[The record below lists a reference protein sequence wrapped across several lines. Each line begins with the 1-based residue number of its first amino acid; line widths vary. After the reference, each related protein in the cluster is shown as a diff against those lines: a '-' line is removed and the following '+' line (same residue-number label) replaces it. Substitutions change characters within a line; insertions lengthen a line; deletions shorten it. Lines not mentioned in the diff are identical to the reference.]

1 MAFRISFQTFRRFD
15 GRSSQKHYK
24 EGNPWAMNEGALL
37 LLEELSQK

>member
-24 EGNPWAMNEGALL
+24 EGNTGTVILGPLL
-37 LLEELSQK
+37 LLEVLSQK